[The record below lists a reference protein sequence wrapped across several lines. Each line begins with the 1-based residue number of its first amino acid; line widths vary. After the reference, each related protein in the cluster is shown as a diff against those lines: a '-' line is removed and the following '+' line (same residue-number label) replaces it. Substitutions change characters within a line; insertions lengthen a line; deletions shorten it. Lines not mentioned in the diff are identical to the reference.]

1 MMASAPENGKRLLVI
16 DDDDGLREIFK
27 HFMEREGYLVAEAE
41 DGVVG
46 LAKVPV
52 LKPHLIV
59 LDLMMPNL
67 NGFDVLH
74 RLQKDGLGHIPVII
88 ITGYSESANEQILRQ
103 EPNVVEFL
111 KKPIAYAE
119 LLKLIRRLL
128 DQRA

>member
-1 MMASAPENGKRLLVI
+1 MTSAPESAKRLLVI
-16 DDDDGLREIFK
+16 DDDDGLRELFK
-27 HFMEREGYLVAEAE
+27 HFMAREGYIVAEAE

-46 LAKVPV
+46 LAKIPV
-52 LKPHLIV
+52 FKPQLIV

-67 NGFDVLH
+67 NGFEVLH
-74 RLQKDGLGHIPVII
+74 RLQKDSLGHIPVII

-119 LLKLIRRLL
+119 LVKLIRRLL
-128 DQRA
+128 EARA